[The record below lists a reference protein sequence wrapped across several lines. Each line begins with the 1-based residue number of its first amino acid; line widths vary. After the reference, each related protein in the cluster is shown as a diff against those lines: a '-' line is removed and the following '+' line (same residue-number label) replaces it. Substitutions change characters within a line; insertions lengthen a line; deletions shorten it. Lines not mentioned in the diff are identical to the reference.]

1 MIAVSKLNAPTLT
14 QEETFDL
21 KKKCS
26 AVVDAVETA
35 STVVLVSVDRGAR
48 WSSSC
53 SGVRVRVLAVC

>member
-1 MIAVSKLNAPTLT
+1 MKTAVSKLNVPTLT

-35 STVVLVSVDRGAR
+35 STVVLVSGDVVVIVVVWWCACA
-48 WSSSC
+48 S
-53 SGVRVRVLAVC
+53 AVC